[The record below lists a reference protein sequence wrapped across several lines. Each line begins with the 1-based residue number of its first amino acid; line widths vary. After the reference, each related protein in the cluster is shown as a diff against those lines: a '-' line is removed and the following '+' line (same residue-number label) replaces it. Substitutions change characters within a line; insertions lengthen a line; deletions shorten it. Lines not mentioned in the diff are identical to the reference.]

1 MFILSNMPRSKGN
14 KKIKFGQ
21 LIKYNMKNINPQ
33 ISCTKCVR
41 EDSPRSFYKKPISR
55 SMSTK
60 IY

>member
-1 MFILSNMPRSKGN
+1 MPRSKGN
-14 KKIKFGQ
+14 KKMKFGQ
-21 LIKYNMKNINPQ
+21 LIKYNMKKINPQ

-41 EDSPRSFYKKPISR
+41 EDNPRSFYKKPNSR